1 MYALPRVALD
11 TQEEGMQE
19 VRVTIPEG
27 QGPQVVQVAFQV
39 GIEEVAVYR
48 VEAPRA
54 KARQEIVSA
63 EVATPVA
70 QAFVDAV
77 LAAPFYDP
85 QTTRITCRTVLAIVA
100 PTPHAPLTQPMRQP
114 LPVVLD
120 ELWQHSHITPSF
132 VARALVA
139 AALLAYGMHQNQ
151 PVTIMTALLFT
162 PFLPL
167 VLALS
172 FGLWAGDR
180 ALLWQGAMA
189 LLCSTAMAVVAGAV
203 VGWEMG
209 GPIRFTDFKP
219 LVVSGAI
226 SAGIGW
232 VAGLS
237 SADDV
242 GRHYLIAVAA
252 AAQYAI
258 YPVWVGL
265 SLTLGFPDG
274 ATTLARL
281 GALGLNVSLIGF
293 MALLTYAKL
302 LGRRAP

>member
-1 MYALPRVALD
+1 
-11 TQEEGMQE
+11 MQE
-19 VRVTIPEG
+19 VRVTLPEG
-27 QGPQVVQVAFQV
+27 QGSQVVQVAFQV
-39 GIEEVAVYR
+39 GIADVAVYR
-48 VEAPRA
+48 VEAPGA
-54 KARQEIVSA
+54 KAWQEIVSA
-63 EVATPVA
+63 EVATPAA

-85 QTTRITCRTVLAIVA
+85 QTTRITCRTVLAIIA
-100 PTPHAPLTQPMRQP
+100 PTPHALLTQPMRQP

-120 ELWQHSHITPSF
+120 ELWQHSHVTPSF
-132 VARALVA
+132 LARALVA

-151 PVTIMTALLFT
+151 PVTMMTALLFT

-180 ALLWQGAMA
+180 ALLRQGARA
-189 LLCSTAMAVVAGAV
+189 LLCSTAVAVVAGAG
-203 VGWEMG
+203 VGWGLG
-209 GPIRFTDFKP
+209 GAIHFTAFTP
-219 LVVSGAI
+219 LGVSGLI

-252 AAQYAI
+252 AAQYAL

-265 SLTLGFPDG
+265 SLALGFPDG
-274 ATTLARL
+274 TTTLARL
-281 GALGLNVSLIGF
+281 STLGLNVSTIGLI
-293 MALLTYAKL
+293 ALLTYATL
-302 LGRRAP
+302 LRRRTSSVQSQLKISKSR

>member
-1 MYALPRVALD
+1 
-11 TQEEGMQE
+11 MQE
-19 VRVTIPEG
+19 VRVTIPED
-27 QGPQVVQVAFQV
+27 QEPQVVEVAFQV
-39 GIEEVAVYR
+39 GIKDIAVYR
-48 VEAPRA
+48 VETPGA
-54 KARQEIVSA
+54 KARHAIVST
-63 EVATPVA
+63 EVATPAA
-70 QAFVDAV
+70 QAFVDAI

-100 PTPHAPLTQPMRQP
+100 PTPHAPLTRPMRQL

-120 ELWQHSHITPSF
+120 ELWQHNHVTSSF

-139 AALLAYGMHQNQ
+139 DVLLAYGMHQNQ

-172 FGLWAGDR
+172 LGLWARDR
-180 ALLWQGAMA
+180 ALLRQGAIA
-189 LLCSTAMAVVAGAV
+189 LLCSTAVAVVAGAI
-203 VGWEMG
+203 VGWVMG
-209 GPIRFTDFKP
+209 GSIRFTDFKP
-219 LVVSGAI
+219 LVVSGLI

-242 GRHYLIAVAA
+242 GRHYLIAVTA

-258 YPVWVGL
+258 YPVWIGL

-281 GALGLNVSLIGF
+281 GALGLNVSLIGL
-293 MALLTYAKL
+293 MALLTYTKL
-302 LGRRAP
+302 LGRHAP